1 MVKREDSIRSLGH
14 TVLHLDK
21 PLKAKFKA
29 LAESEGLLLI
39 EYLRALADREI
50 RNKQI
55 PLATGQVPGGTGR
68 GYGETLVRAE
78 AIRSLS
84 MVLVDNTKLY
94 QAIHLHLANC
104 LEFQDWSGV
113 ADLLAR
119 VKLLVAQQESKVE
132 ASTQTQLELGLQ
144 SA

>member
-14 TVLHLDK
+14 TIINVDK
-21 PLKAKFKA
+21 PLRAKIKA
-29 LAESEGLLLI
+29 LAESEGI
-39 EYLRALADREI
+39 PMVEYLRALADREI

-55 PLATGQVPGGTGR
+55 PLATGQASGTGR

-84 MVLVDNTKLY
+84 MILVDNTKLY

-113 ADLLAR
+113 TDLLAR
-119 VKLLVAQQESKVE
+119 VKVLVAQREAKVE
-132 ASTQTQLELGLQ
+132 TSIQTQLELGIQ